1 MQYSLVIF
9 DLDGTLVDSFPW
21 FLRNVNDVAD
31 KFGFRRM
38 GGDDDVALLRRA
50 GLSEIFQRLEVP
62 RHKLPAIVRHMRRLK
77 STHADGFPLFPGVEA
92 MLRALKDAGVQLAL
106 VSSDNEANA
115 RRQLGAAN
123 VALFSTFDCGAALF
137 GKAAKFRRVVRRA
150 RADAGRVIAVGD
162 EVRDIDAARVAGVAC
177 GAVTWGYTAPEALR
191 AHEPD
196 VVFDDMAD
204 IARSL
209 LAAT

>member
-38 GGDDDVALLRRA
+38 GGDDDVAVLRRA

-115 RRQLGAAN
+115 RRQLGATN

-177 GAVTWGYTAPEALR
+177 GAVTWGYAAPEALR